1 MFNLSL
7 LGIERIM
14 LLYYEVYIKNIKV
27 FLNENIDN
35 INKISYG
42 NYHAIIVCNDG
53 VYFCGK
59 NDDDSV
65 DIDDIEATLYPVKL
79 DFFDGKIIRKI
90 SCGYNHTVAVCDD
103 GVYAWGRNDR
113 GQLGKGDTKLTLSPF
128 KLEFFNSKII
138 RKISCGYAHTIAV
151 CNDGVFVWGIND
163 EGQLGIPNIQF
174 RFFPSKSQP
183 TRLKFFDDKVVSKIS
198 CGLFHN
204 IVVCNDGVYAW
215 GRNDSGQLGKGD
227 IRPSSTPFKLDF
239 FDNKIIFNIACGG
252 NHTIAVCDDGVYV
265 WGHNY
270 FRQLGKGDTEN
281 ALSPVRLDFFDGKDV
296 HKISCGG
303 WHSIAICSDGIYAW
317 GWNKHDALNLGHN
330 RQVSSPEKITGI
342 DFDVENV
349 YCGYHNTFLKKA
361 KPMVKA
367 AIAPVMSRV

>member
-1 MFNLSL
+1 MKNIFLFNLSL

-14 LLYYEVYIKNIKV
+14 SMYYEVYIKNIKV

-53 VYFCGK
+53 VY
-59 NDDDSV
+59 
-65 DIDDIEATLYPVKL
+65 IYIYDIEATLNPVKL

-90 SCGYNHTVAVCDD
+90 SCGFSHTVAVCDD
-103 GVYAWGRNDR
+103 GVYAWGSKHS

-151 CNDGVFVWGIND
+151 CNDGVFVWGNND

-174 RFFPSKSQP
+174 RISSKSQP

-198 CGLFHN
+198 CGFFHN
-204 IVVCNDGVYAW
+204 IVVCNDSVYAW
-215 GRNDSGQLGKGD
+215 GDNTCGQLGTGNTHEE
-227 IRPSSTPFKLDF
+227 PSPVKLDF

-252 NHTIAVCDDGVYV
+252 KHTIAVCDDGVYV

-270 FRQLGKGDTEN
+270 FRQLGKVDTEN

-317 GWNKHDALNLGHN
+317 GLNKFDALNLGHN
-330 RQVSSPEKITGI
+330 RQVSSPEKIEGI
-342 DFDVENV
+342 DFEVEKV
-349 YCGYHNTFLKKA
+349 VCGYHHTFLKKA
-361 KPMVKA
+361 KIMVKA
-367 AIAPVMSRV
+367 AIAPVMR